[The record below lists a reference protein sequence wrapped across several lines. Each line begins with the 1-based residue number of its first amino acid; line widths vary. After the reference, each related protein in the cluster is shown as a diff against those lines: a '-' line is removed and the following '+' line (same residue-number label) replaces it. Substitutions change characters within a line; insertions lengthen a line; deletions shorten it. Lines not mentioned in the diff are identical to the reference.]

1 MMDIYTSE
9 MSDMKV
15 ITRILAMAL
24 ILCLS
29 LMVFGCAQ
37 PPVDNGGES
46 STPSSESTE
55 PSTEASQPNDD
66 KVTYTVHVVDES
78 GKPVTG
84 GMIQFCLDS
93 CMPAM
98 LDAQGTASMKLA
110 PANYKVSFTMM
121 PAGYALAGDKTE
133 FYFDEGSFEMTIVLK
148 AA

>member
-1 MMDIYTSE
+1 
-9 MSDMKV
+9 MKT
-15 ITRILAMAL
+15 ITRILALVL

-29 LMVFGCAQ
+29 VTIFGCAQ
-37 PPVDNGGES
+37 PQVDNGGES
-46 STPSSESTE
+46 STPSTEASE

-66 KVTYTVHVVDES
+66 KASYIVHVVDES

-93 CMPAM
+93 CMPCM
-98 LDAQGTASMKLA
+98 LDAQGTATMKLV

-121 PAGYALAGDKTE
+121 PAGYALAGEQTE
-133 FYFDEGSFEMTIVLK
+133 FYFAEGAYEMTIVLK